1 MINIQMMRINI
12 IFMEDV
18 KE

>member
-1 MINIQMMRINI
+1 MINIQMMRTNI

-18 KE
+18 KG